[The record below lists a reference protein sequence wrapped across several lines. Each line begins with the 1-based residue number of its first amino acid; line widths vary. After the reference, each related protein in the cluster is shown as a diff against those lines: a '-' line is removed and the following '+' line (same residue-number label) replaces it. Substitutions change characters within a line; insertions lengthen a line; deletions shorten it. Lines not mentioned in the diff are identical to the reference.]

1 MLLNW
6 TKSCSIDMSDS
17 GQNDLYWAGTQK
29 GGWHKHRG
37 QNKSELTI
45 KTAWCW
51 QEFSERM
58 NSISEFSL
66 SLGNLLKYGTLSY
79 KCNLKSFHYLLTWTY
94 FYNIIHSKVIQSMP
108 ILWRFISYPHK
119 VFPNHVMVTD
129 TFVNWMNTAV
139 NSLFRK
145 KWMQICKHQ
154 IF

>member
-1 MLLNW
+1 MFYWHEWLWAERPLR
-6 TKSCSIDMSDS
+6 SRDS
-17 GQNDLYWAGTQK
+17 EGWMTQTQ
-29 GGWHKHRG
+29 RA
-37 QNKSELTI
+37 NKSELTI

-119 VFPNHVMVTD
+119 IFPNHVMVTD

-145 KWMQICKHQ
+145 KMNADL
-154 IF
+154 